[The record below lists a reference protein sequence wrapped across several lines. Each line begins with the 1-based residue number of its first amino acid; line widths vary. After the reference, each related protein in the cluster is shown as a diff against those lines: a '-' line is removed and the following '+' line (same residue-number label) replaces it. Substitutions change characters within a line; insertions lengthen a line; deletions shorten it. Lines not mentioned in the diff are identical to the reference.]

1 MRPHLAA
8 MAFLAAGI
16 ALVIFAVVNAL
27 LLYTAG
33 VPKTT
38 LNVTLPV
45 LGQQVTAKISGVP
58 DPYTLG
64 VNAVRGI
71 LLLAIGLI
79 GGKLIDTG
87 LAEYRERR
95 KEEAWRRYYEE
106 YGYQYQQY

>member
-1 MRPHLAA
+1 MRSHLAA

-38 LNVTLPV
+38 LDVTLPV
-45 LGQQVTAKISGVP
+45 LVQQVTAKISGVP